1 MGLILT
7 PEERLEKAERE
18 NKMLRAE
25 NEDLKAKLYYI
36 AVCDYPEIL
45 DDEEVPGNAEIL

>member
-7 PEERLEKAERE
+7 PEERLAKAEQE

-25 NEDLKAKLYYI
+25 NADLRAKLEYI
-36 AVCDYPEIL
+36 AVCDYPEII
-45 DDEEVPGNAEIL
+45 EEVEDHE